1 VVLRRLDAE
10 LARRGL
16 ARSREQARELI
27 EAGAVSVRGS
37 VMTKAATQ
45 IDPADPIVL
54 IDAEQARYVS
64 RGAHKLASALD
75 AFALDPAGRHA
86 LDAGASTGGF
96 TQMLLERG
104 VAKVIAV
111 DVGYGQLAWP
121 LRNDERVVVM
131 ERTNV
136 RMLEPTALPYLPDLI
151 VSDLSFISLGLVL
164 PALVQCSKPQTD
176 LLLMVKPQ
184 FEVGREHVGDGVIR
198 DPALRASAV
207 AGVIAA
213 GVSQGLWLRGV
224 TASGLPGPSGN
235 VEYFVWLVRGD
246 NDVDLR
252 IHAEDVEAAIAR
264 AIEEGPQ

>member
-1 VVLRRLDAE
+1 MVLRRLDAE

-45 IDPADPIVL
+45 IDPADPI
-54 IDAEQARYVS
+54 IIAEGDRSKYVS

-75 AFALDPAGRHA
+75 AFDLDPLGRDA

-96 TQMLLERG
+96 TQLLLERG
-104 VAKVIAV
+104 TARVIAV

-121 LRNDERVVVM
+121 VRTDERVTVM

-136 RMLEPTALPYLPDLI
+136 RTLEPDALSFIPDLI
-151 VSDLSFISLGLVL
+151 VSDLSFISIGLVL
-164 PALVQCSKPQTD
+164 PALIRCSQPNTD
-176 LLLMVKPQ
+176 FLLMVKPQ

-198 DPALRASAV
+198 EPALRAGAV
-207 AGVIAA
+207 AGVIEAA
-213 GVSQGLWLRGV
+213 ERNGLWLRGV
-224 TASGLPGPSGN
+224 SASGLPGPSGN
-235 VEYFVWLVRGD
+235 VEYFVWLVRGN
-246 NDVDLR
+246 NDDKHR
-252 IHAEDVEAAIAR
+252 IASSDIEAAIAR